1 MGYAKFF
8 EDNER
13 ITTDRKY
20 ELELFYSNINNVI
33 YYDCYYCDKSFE
45 SLEKRVKQNNSSL
58 NIEIVGI
65 LDSAINKDNKDNLCA
80 EAIEIIKSLRAII

>member
-1 MGYAKFF
+1 MKYTKQISV
-8 EDNER
+8 R
-13 ITTDRKY
+13 IPQ
-20 ELELFYSNINNVI
+20 NI
-33 YYDCYYCDKSFE
+33 FE

-65 LDSAINKDNKDNLCA
+65 LGSAINKDDKDSLCA